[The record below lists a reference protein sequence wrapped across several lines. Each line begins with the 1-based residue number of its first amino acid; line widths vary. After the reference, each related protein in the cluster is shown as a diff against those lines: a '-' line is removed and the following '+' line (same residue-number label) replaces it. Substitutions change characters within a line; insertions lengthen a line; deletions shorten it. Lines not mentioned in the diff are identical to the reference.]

1 MTAAP
6 FISMEGVRKGQHR
19 RLVQATPYQWVDP
32 MDIPPRDFLYGAH
45 HPRGYVVVDVATGGA
60 GKTALAIAESVAM
73 ATAKPILGQ
82 YITRPLRVWF
92 WCLEDPHMELVR
104 RIQAVCE
111 HYDITQADLGDR
123 LFIDSRDQSLCT
135 AQRVRDGVVIQK
147 PVIED
152 IIAELIEREI
162 DLLIVD
168 PFVSSHDVPENDNGA
183 IDKVVKEW
191 GLVAA
196 TANCCVKLIHHIR
209 KTGDGEVSTE
219 SARGGKAIT
228 DAARSVRVLRPMTEA
243 EGIKARVDNHR
254 QYVRVIIDKANM
266 TAASNKA
273 TWFRIIG
280 VGLANGDHVG
290 VVTTW
295 EWPDAFAGITPEDT
309 LRVQQ
314 AVDGQNYRADVR
326 AANWVGYT
334 VADTLGIDIN
344 DKHGKALVQE
354 LLATWFRTG
363 VLVRK
368 AVKDRKTGR
377 ESPCV
382 IVGKWAND

>member
-6 FISMEGVRKGQHR
+6 FISMEDVRKGQLH

-32 MDIPPRDFLYGAH
+32 IDIPPRDFIYGPH

-60 GKTALAIAESVAM
+60 GKTGLNLAESVAM
-73 ATAKPILGQ
+73 ASAKPILGQ
-82 YITRPLRVWF
+82 RIEKPLRVWF
-92 WCLEDPHMELVR
+92 WCLEDPYMELVR
-104 RIQAVCE
+104 RIQAIC
-111 HYDITQADLGDR
+111 HHHQINRADLGDR

-135 AQRVRDGVVIQK
+135 AQRVRDGVDIQK

-152 IIAELIEREI
+152 IIAELIERKI

-228 DAARSVRVLRPMTEA
+228 DAARSVRVLRAMTEA

-254 QYVRVIIDKANM
+254 QYFRVIIDKANM

-273 TWFRIIG
+273 SWFRIIG
-280 VGLANGDHVG
+280 VEIANGDHVG
-290 VVTTW
+290 VVTKW

-309 LRVQQ
+309 LRVQH
-314 AVDGQNYRADVR
+314 AVEGQNYRADVR
-326 AANWVGYT
+326 AANWVGYA
-334 VADTLGIDIN
+334 VSDTLGLDIN
-344 DKHGKALVQE
+344 DKHGKALVGE
-354 LLATWFRTG
+354 LLATWLRTG

-368 AVKDRKTGR
+368 VVKDSKTGR

-382 IVGKWAND
+382 FVGKWAND